1 MVLRALSGFAV
12 GVTTA
17 EATELNARLSDEGAE
32 VVVGAVMAGSSGDRT
47 AQQDDSG
54 SGERLV
60 AVVADGGVDAVVF
73 TSVAAVDAFLDLAG
87 TGGRLSRIRRRVD
100 AGETVVACAG
110 DVTTTRARAAGFD
123 RCLGCADG
131 RPSSLVAALVA
142 EFRSRTTTVRLGDG
156 TCLTVQGSIVIVD
169 GAAPISLTSRERALL
184 DALARRAGGVVAK
197 RTLLDEIWAGDS
209 DGHVVEVTVA
219 RLRRRLGRGGA
230 AIETV
235 LRRGYRLTGSVPIGD

>member
-17 EATELNARLSDEGAE
+17 EATELNARLSDEGAD
-32 VVVGAVMAGSSGDRT
+32 VVVGAVVAGSPGDRT
-47 AQQDDSG
+47 AQRADSG
-54 SGERLV
+54 SAERLV
-60 AVVADGGVDAVVF
+60 AGVADGGVDAVIF
-73 TSVAAVDAFLDLAG
+73 TSVTAFDAFLDLAG

-110 DVTTTRARAAGFD
+110 DVTVSRARAAGFD
-123 RCLGCADG
+123 RCLRCADD

-142 EFRSRTTTVRLGDG
+142 EFHSRAMTVRLGDG

-184 DALARRAGGVVAK
+184 EALARRAGAVVAK
-197 RTLLDEIWAGDS
+197 RTLLDEIWAGES

-235 LRRGYRLTGSVPIGD
+235 LRRGYRLAGSVLVGD